1 MNRSRF
7 LYFGAVWLVM
17 VTVMFL
23 IAAVVSASVANIKMT
38 GGFIAAIIVTG
49 AVSGGILAALSRV
62 LMRALLGL
70 AQIEGD
76 SAKNLST
83 EFNEAKAGNLTLPWD
98 DLSIMVAGEQRKI
111 PFKDV
116 HDRLVGVLVEAD
128 IMSGQLNRLANEI
141 MDQAVKLLQGA
152 DDQRVSV
159 ASSTTS
165 ISRIDSSVRAVVTNV
180 EDLADLGDNVS
191 SSTYETI
198 ASIEEVGR
206 NAQTLGQAVNEA
218 VSAIQQMVGNI
229 HSVAGSAD
237 SLSGAAVQTRRSM
250 EEIGRSTRS
259 IRDRADRTA
268 QLSEAARRGAA
279 HSKDL
284 FGKTVT
290 GIRNLSENMEST
302 RQVMHQLGIQSNSIG
317 EILTVISS
325 IANETHLLSLNA
337 SIMAAKA
344 GEHGRGFS
352 VVAQEIKTL
361 AKRTAE
367 SAKEIENLIHE
378 TQESV
383 NRAAHAIEEGTS
395 RVNEG
400 MRVSEEADNAL
411 GEVLSQAEVAAQN
424 AHGIAQDTD
433 GQAAMS
439 EQVFKA
445 VDEVAKGAEMIR
457 IAMKEQE
464 DSSEFLRGRAVR
476 MQELMSQ
483 VTQAMSEQSEASHR
497 ISSSMERLTGSIQS
511 IKAATEEQASSSAGI
526 VRAIDTIRKKADLV
540 AIAAQNVSNT
550 SMSVLHQSLLLRHEL
565 KGLTL
570 PAALKPYTFGVLF
583 DNLREERWQRE
594 KVIFTQRIEE
604 LGNRIE
610 MRVAEG
616 SVDRQL
622 AQGQELVSM
631 GVDILIVV
639 AVDAEAGGTVVR
651 RAKDAGIPVICY
663 DRLIKNAIFDL
674 FISFDASK
682 IGELQAQ
689 TALEKATG
697 PKFLIIA
704 GSPKDTNAQVLH
716 AGQMKTLKP
725 AVERG
730 QAQIVDDFWAP
741 DWSPEAAYRHT
752 RQIIETKGPVDA
764 VIASND
770 GTASG
775 AARAL
780 RELMPGKRVV
790 LTGMDTELSACR
802 RIVEGTQ
809 TMTVYMPIKLQALR
823 ATEAAL
829 LLLKGEQIPGITD
842 MVDNGASR
850 IPCILLRP
858 IKVDAENLE
867 EVVIHDGFH
876 RKEDVFG

>member
-7 LYFGAVWLVM
+7 LTFGLIWLGAV
-17 VTVMFL
+17 TVVFL
-23 IAAVVSASVANIKMT
+23 IATALAASVASVKMT
-38 GGFIAAIIVTG
+38 SGFWAATALFGVL
-49 AVSGGILAALSRV
+49 SGGVLALLSHF
-62 LMRALLGL
+62 LMRSVLGL
-70 AQIEGD
+70 AHLDGGE
-76 SAKNLST
+76 AKNLSA
-83 EFNEAKAGNLTLPWD
+83 EFNAAKAGDLTMPWD
-98 DLSIMVAGEQRKI
+98 DLSLMVNGKSQKI
-111 PFKDV
+111 PLGQV

-141 MDQAVKLLQGA
+141 MEQAVKLSQGA
-152 DDQRVSV
+152 DDQRGSVS
-159 ASSTTS
+159 ASTTA
-165 ISRIDSSVRAVVTNV
+165 IARIDGSIRAVVTNV

-191 SSTYETI
+191 SSTYQTI

-218 VSAIQQMVGNI
+218 VSAIQEMVGNI

-250 EEIGRSTRS
+250 EEIGRTTRS

-268 QLSEAARRGAA
+268 QLSEDARRGAT
-279 HSKDL
+279 HSKEL
-284 FGKTVT
+284 FAKTVT
-290 GIRNLSENMEST
+290 GIRNLSDNMEST
-302 RQVMHQLGIQSNSIG
+302 RQVMHQLGIQSNAIG

-361 AKRTAE
+361 AQRTAE

-383 NRAAHAIEEGTS
+383 ARAAHAIEEGTS
-395 RVNEG
+395 RVAEG
-400 MRVSEEADNAL
+400 MRVSEEADQAL
-411 GEVLSQAEVAAQN
+411 GEVLLQAEVAAQN

-439 EQVFKA
+439 EQVFTA

-457 IAMKEQE
+457 IAMREQE

-476 MQELMSQ
+476 MQELMAQ
-483 VTQAMSEQSEASHR
+483 VSQAMSEQSEASHR

-511 IKAATEEQASSSAGI
+511 IKAATEEQVSSSAGI
-526 VRAIDTIRKKADLV
+526 VRAVDTIRKKADLV

-550 SMSVLHQSLLLRHEL
+550 SMSVLQQSLLLRHEL
-565 KGLTL
+565 KGLSL

-594 KVIFTQRIEE
+594 KVIFTERIRE
-604 LGNRIE
+604 LGNNIE
-610 MRVAEG
+610 LRVAEG
-616 SVDRQL
+616 SVERQL
-622 AQGQELVSM
+622 AQAQELIGM
-631 GVDILIVV
+631 KVDIMIVV
-639 AVDAEAGGTVVR
+639 AVDAEAGGTIVR

-663 DRLIKNAIFDL
+663 DRLIKNAVFDL
-674 FISFDASK
+674 FISFDATR

-689 TALEKATG
+689 TALEKAAG
-697 PKFLIIA
+697 PKFLLIA
-704 GSPKDTNAQVLH
+704 GSPKDTNAQILH
-716 AGQMKTLKP
+716 VGQMKVLKP
-725 AVERG
+725 AVEKG
-730 QAQIVDDFWAP
+730 QVQIVDDFWTP

-752 RQIIETKGPVDA
+752 RQIIETRGPLDA

-802 RIVEGTQ
+802 RIVEGSQ
-809 TMTVYMPIKLQALR
+809 TMTAYMPIKLQALR

-829 LLLKGEQIPGITD
+829 LILKGEPIPGITD
-842 MVDNGASR
+842 MVDNGSGR
-850 IPCILLRP
+850 IPSILLRP
-858 IKVDAENLE
+858 IKVDSENLE
-867 EVVIHDGFH
+867 ETVIKDGFH